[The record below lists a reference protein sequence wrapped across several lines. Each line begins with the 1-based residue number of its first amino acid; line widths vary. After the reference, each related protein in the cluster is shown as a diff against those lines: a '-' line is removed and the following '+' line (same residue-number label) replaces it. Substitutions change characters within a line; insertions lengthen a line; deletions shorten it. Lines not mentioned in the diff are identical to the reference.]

1 MLWLSRSRRHH
12 SAGKKAGV
20 KVIYGV
26 EANLV
31 NDGVPIAYNE
41 AHRLLAEET
50 YVVFDVETTGLSAV
64 YDTVIELAAVKVK
77 GGEIIDRFESFAN
90 PHQPLSATIIEL
102 TGITDD
108 MLTDAPEVDEVFKK
122 FEEWMGDHT
131 LVAHN
136 ASFDMGFINVGFKK
150 SWFRKNKKSSNR
162 YVRACTILIPRNEK
176 SPFKYVV

>member
-1 MLWLSRSRRHH
+1 MDAVTPVSKLVAQAGKWGHEAIAVTDHAVAQSFPEAY

-108 MLTDAPEVDEVFKK
+108 MLTDAPEVDEVFKSLRNG
-122 FEEWMGDHT
+122 WATIHLLPIT
-131 LVAHN
+131 
-136 ASFDMGFINVGFKK
+136 
-150 SWFRKNKKSSNR
+150 
-162 YVRACTILIPRNEK
+162 RALIWALLT
-176 SPFKYVV
+176 

>member
-1 MLWLSRSRRHH
+1 MSQMDAVTPVSKLVAQAGKWGHEAIAVTDHAVAQSFPEAY

-64 YDTVIELAAVKVK
+64 YDTVIELAAVK
-77 GGEIIDRFESFAN
+77 
-90 PHQPLSATIIEL
+90 
-102 TGITDD
+102 
-108 MLTDAPEVDEVFKK
+108 
-122 FEEWMGDHT
+122 
-131 LVAHN
+131 
-136 ASFDMGFINVGFKK
+136 
-150 SWFRKNKKSSNR
+150 
-162 YVRACTILIPRNEK
+162 
-176 SPFKYVV
+176 

>member
-1 MLWLSRSRRHH
+1 M
-12 SAGKKAGV
+12 
-20 KVIYGV
+20 
-26 EANLV
+26 

-41 AHRLLAEET
+41 EHRLLADET

-108 MLTDAPEVDEVFKK
+108 MLTDAPEVDEVFKSLRNG
-122 FEEWMGDHT
+122 WVTIHLLLIT
-131 LVAHN
+131 Q
-136 ASFDMGFINVGFKK
+136 ASIWALLM
-150 SWFRKNKKSSNR
+150 
-162 YVRACTILIPRNEK
+162 
-176 SPFKYVV
+176 